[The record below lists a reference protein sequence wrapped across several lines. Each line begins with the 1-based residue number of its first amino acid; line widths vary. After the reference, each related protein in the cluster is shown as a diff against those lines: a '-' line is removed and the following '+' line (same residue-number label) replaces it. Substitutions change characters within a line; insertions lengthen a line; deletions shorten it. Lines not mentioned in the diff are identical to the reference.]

1 MINTGHYLINRNIRQ
16 KQAKHWYQN
25 MCEKNKQKL
34 KECGKEYGKEYRKDL
49 SGEDKQ
55 NKK

>member
-34 KECGKEYGKEYRKDL
+34 KECGKEYGKEYRKDI